1 MNNKRAILEIRFKTK
16 KLQKQYEQSKEAIK
30 AYGIDVAMRYVT
42 RVNIIKSAKCFED
55 LCLIAPLRFHQLTGN
70 REGQYPIYLN
80 GFYRLIITNDG
91 DGNVDI
97 AKIEEV
103 SKHYGD

>member
-1 MNNKRAILEIRFKTK
+1 MEVRFKTK
-16 KLQKQYEQSKEAIK
+16 KLQKQYENYKEALK
-30 AYGIDVAMRYVT
+30 AYGEPVAKKYIQR
-42 RVNIIKSAKCFED
+42 ISILKSAKSFDD
-55 LCLIAPLRFHQLTGN
+55 LYKIPQLKFHPLTGD
-70 REGQYPIYLN
+70 REGEFAINLT

-91 DGNVDI
+91 DSFDI

>member
-1 MNNKRAILEIRFKTK
+1 MEINFKTK
-16 KLQKQYEQSKEAIK
+16 KLEKQYTNHNEAIK
-30 AYGIDVAMRYVT
+30 IYGSQVAKKYIMRI
-42 RVNIIKSAKCFED
+42 NILKSAKSFDD
-55 LCLIAPLRFHQLTGN
+55 LYKIPTLKFHPLSGDRKGEYAISLT
-70 REGQYPIYLN
+70 

-91 DGNVDI
+91 DVFDI